1 INERVWPAYEKF
13 IQDLVNDQVNYWTQL
28 GLTPENIFDK
38 SYRNK
43 QGDNLVDLAAN
54 YAINNFIFLHNQ
66 TQLFSGDPALHGKP
80 VKQEF
85 EKGLDVLQPTKSLD
99 KTWVNYYKRMA
110 KDIAPGLDGN
120 FGNSSF
126 KTVFLKDLEYT

>member
-1 INERVWPAYEKF
+1 FIIFPWANDILFEDGNLLDLSPSIINERVWPAYEKF

-85 EKGLDVLQPTKSLD
+85 EKGLDVL
-99 KTWVNYYKRMA
+99 
-110 KDIAPGLDGN
+110 
-120 FGNSSF
+120 
-126 KTVFLKDLEYT
+126 